1 MFDSFGAVSW
11 MLPVG
16 RSNLMGA
23 ALFIH
28 LEQDIPDFDPFVNG
42 KAVARETE
50 AIERALKT
58 LGNDSLFDFFSVSAD
73 EAALMFDD
81 VDDDFVPEIP
91 DDAWLAATDGLP
103 LFTSLVEYVRNNP
116 SEFADSESLAEDLA
130 DFVRVLNTAA
140 EHNVRWRLCPDV

>member
-1 MFDSFGAVSW
+1 
-11 MLPVG
+11 
-16 RSNLMGA
+16 MGA

-42 KAVARETE
+42 KAVAQETD
-50 AIERALKT
+50 AIERALNS
-58 LGNDSLFDFFSVSAD
+58 LGGGSLFDFFSVSDD

-91 DDAWLAATDGLP
+91 DDAWHAATDGLP
-103 LFTSLVEYVRNNP
+103 LFNSLVDYVRDN
-116 SEFADSESLAEDLA
+116 SSQFADAESLREDLA
-130 DFVRVLNTAA
+130 DFVRVLTKAA